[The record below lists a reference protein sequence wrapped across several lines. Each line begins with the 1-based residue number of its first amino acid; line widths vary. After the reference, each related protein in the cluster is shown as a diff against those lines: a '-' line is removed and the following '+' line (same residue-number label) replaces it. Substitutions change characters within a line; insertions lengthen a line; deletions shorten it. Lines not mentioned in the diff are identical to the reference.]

1 MKAAEISNTVEK
13 PKRKKPQ
20 ASNFK
25 DNRSLLEHLSY
36 NKWLYFMM
44 LPGILYFIIF
54 KYVPMWGIVI
64 AFQKYSPTKGI
75 AGSRWVG
82 LYWFKEFLTSP
93 EFPMLLK
100 NTLTFGILNISIGF
114 AFPILLALLLN
125 EMRGQIYKKCIQTAI
140 YVPHFVSWTIV
151 ASITTLLL
159 TSDGGAIFELIS
171 KIVGHDV
178 DVLTSPGLFKPMILI
193 QGIWKESGYGTII
206 YLAALSSVDVEQ
218 YEAAM
223 IDGAGRFKRVL
234 HITLPAIQ
242 NTIIIML
249 ILKCG
254 SFLSTGFDQIYLMA
268 NSLNRNAAQVFDT
281 YVYTVGITQGMYSY
295 STAIGLFK
303 SLVGI
308 VLIVGSNLLAKKID
322 PDAGI
327 F

>member
-1 MKAAEISNTVEK
+1 MKTALAK
-13 PKRKKPQ
+13 PKKSKP
-20 ASNFK
+20 NFHG
-25 DNRSLLEHLSY
+25 DNRTLAEHIKY
-36 NKWLYFMM
+36 NKWLYIMM
-44 LPGILYFIIF
+44 LPGIIYFLVF
-54 KYVPMWGIVI
+54 KYAPMWGIVI
-64 AFQKYSPTKGI
+64 AFQKYSPTKGV

-82 LYWFKEFLTSP
+82 LYWFQEFLSSP

-100 NTLTFGILNISIGF
+100 NTLVLGILNITIGF
-114 AFPILLALLLN
+114 AFPIILALLLN
-125 EMRGQIYKKCIQTAI
+125 EMRAQTYKKCIQTAI

-159 TSDGGAIFELIS
+159 TSDGGALFELIS
-171 KIVGHDV
+171 KLTGHRV
-178 DVLTSPGLFKPMILI
+178 DVLTDPKWFKPMIVA

-206 YLAALSSVDVEQ
+206 YLAALASVDMEQ

-223 IDGAGRFKRVL
+223 IDGAGRLKRVL
-234 HITLPAIQ
+234 YITLPTIQ
-242 NTIIIML
+242 NTIVVML

-254 SFLSTGFDQIYLMA
+254 SFLSTGFDQIYLMS

-281 YVYTVGITQGMYSY
+281 YVYTVGITNAMYSY

-308 VLIVGSNLLAKKID
+308 ILIVTSNLIAKKID

>member
-1 MKAAEISNTVEK
+1 MQNVEVNNTLKERKVK
-13 PKRKKPQ
+13 KKKPRII
-20 ASNFK
+20 K
-25 DNRSLLEHLSY
+25 DNRNGLEHLLY
-36 NKWLYFMM
+36 NKWLYIMM
-44 LPGILYFIIF
+44 LPGILYFLIF
-54 KYVPMWGIVI
+54 RYVPMWGII
-64 AFQKYSPTKGI
+64 MAFQKYSPTKGI
-75 AGSRWVG
+75 MGSRWVG

-93 EFPMLLK
+93 DFMMLLK
-100 NTLTFGILNISIGF
+100 NTLTLGVLNISVGF

-125 EMRGQIYKKCIQTAI
+125 EMRGQIYKRCIQTAI

-159 TSDGGAIFELIS
+159 TSDGGGLYELIS
-171 KIVGHDV
+171 KLAGHNI
-178 DVLTSPGLFKPMILI
+178 DVLTQPQLFKPMIVA

-206 YLAALSSVDVEQ
+206 YLAALASVDMEQ

-234 HITLPAIQ
+234 YVTLPAVQ

-254 SFLSTGFDQIYLMA
+254 TFLSTGFDQIYLMA
-268 NSLNRNAAQVFDT
+268 NSLNRSAAQVFDT

-303 SLVGI
+303 SVVGI

>member
-1 MKAAEISNTVEK
+1 MQNVKGSNTLNEHK
-13 PKRKKPQ
+13 ISKQQSKIL
-20 ASNFK
+20 K
-25 DNRSLLEHLSY
+25 DNRTWLEHLLY
-36 NKWLYFMM
+36 NKWLYIMM
-44 LPGILYFIIF
+44 LPGVLYFIIF
-54 KYVPMWGIVI
+54 RYVPMWGIVM

-75 AGSRWVG
+75 TGSRWVG

-93 EFPMLLK
+93 DFMMLLK
-100 NTLTFGILNISIGF
+100 NTLSLGVLNISIGF

-125 EMRGQIYKKCIQTAI
+125 EMRGQIYKRCIQTAI

-159 TSDGGAIFELIS
+159 TSDGGGLYELIS
-171 KIVGHDV
+171 KLVGHNV
-178 DVLTSPGLFKPMILI
+178 DVLTQPKLFKPMIVA

-206 YLAALSSVDVEQ
+206 YLASLASVDMEQ

-234 HITLPAIQ
+234 HVTLPAIQ

-249 ILKCG
+249 ILRCG

-268 NSLNRNAAQVFDT
+268 NSLNRSAAQVFDT

-303 SLVGI
+303 SIVGI
-308 VLIVGSNLLAKKID
+308 ILILSSNLLAKKID